1 MPIHRLPADYPLTD
15 ADQRLF
21 GALSAEKKSQ
31 LTDLQIALQKALLHG
46 RGSCMMGSERKAQ
59 RGIHCEIG
67 GTAVIPIEIYA
78 EDPEGSNL
86 LSKIL
91 YRMIEI
97 EKDGTMDEGEEY
109 PSGYGPKAVNLLGL
123 YEMVNRAITHFEGI
137 AAAGPSR
144 IYDRSCAIGSLY
156 EMKRV
161 IEEIIRWYNT
171 NILRIVPSQA

>member
-1 MPIHRLPADYPLTD
+1 
-15 ADQRLF
+15 
-21 GALSAEKKSQ
+21 
-31 LTDLQIALQKALLHG
+31 
-46 RGSCMMGSERKAQ
+46 MMDGERKVQ
-59 RGIHCEIG
+59 CGIHCEIG
-67 GTAVIPIEIYA
+67 GAAVIPIEIYA

-109 PSGYGPKAVNLLGL
+109 PSGYGRDAANLRGL
-123 YEMVNRAITHFEGI
+123 LEMVSNALTHFEGM

-156 EMKRV
+156 EMNRM